1 MAKKR
6 VIVIC
11 GTGVA
16 TSTLV
21 IHKVK
26 EFFREKGIDAHVQQ
40 AKVSDILTNS
50 GEFDLIISTTT
61 VPPSVNPEKV
71 VNAVPI
77 LTGVGKERVFEEIEG
92 KLKKGGE

>member
-26 EFFREKGIDAHVQQ
+26 EFLREKGIDANVQQ
-40 AKVSDILTNS
+40 GKISDILTRS
-50 GEFDLIISTTT
+50 GDFDLIISTTA
-61 VPPSVNPEKV
+61 VPPSVDREKV
-71 VNAVPI
+71 INAVPI
-77 LTGVGKERVFEEIEG
+77 LTGVGKERVFEEIEA

>member
-1 MAKKR
+1 MVKKR

-21 IHKVK
+21 LHKVRL
-26 EFFREKGIDAHVQQ
+26 REKGIDAHVQQ
-40 AKVSDILTNS
+40 GKISDLLTS
-50 GEFDLIISTTT
+50 GGDFDLIISTTA
-61 VPPSVNPEKV
+61 VPPSVNQEKV

-77 LTGVGKERVFEEIEG
+77 LTGAGKERVFEEIEA
-92 KLKKGGE
+92 KLTNEGE

>member
-1 MAKKR
+1 MVKKR

-21 IHKVK
+21 LHKVR
-26 EFFREKGIDAHVQQ
+26 EFLREKGIDAHVQQ
-40 AKVSDILTNS
+40 GKISDLLTS
-50 GEFDLIISTTT
+50 GGDFDLIISTTA
-61 VPPSVNPEKV
+61 VPPSVNQEKV

-77 LTGVGKERVFEEIEG
+77 LTGAGKERVFEEIEA
-92 KLKKGGE
+92 KLTNEGE